1 MHTLTEALA
10 RERTR
15 EYHLHARR
23 ATLTREA
30 AAQRRWHRV
39 SQWAHAAEQRHASRL
54 SELPVH

>member
-15 EYHLHARR
+15 EYHLRARR

-39 SQWAHAAEQRHASRL
+39 SQWAPAAEQRPASRL
-54 SELPVH
+54 SALPMH